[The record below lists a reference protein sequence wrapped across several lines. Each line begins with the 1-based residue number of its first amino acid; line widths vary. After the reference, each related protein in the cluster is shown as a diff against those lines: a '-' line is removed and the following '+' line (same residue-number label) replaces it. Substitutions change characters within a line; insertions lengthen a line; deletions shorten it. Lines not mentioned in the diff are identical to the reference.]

1 MIEYHSPEG
10 VRRTPAMPY
19 DLSLNLGASAAA
31 TLALLANGFPDSVNF
46 LDAVE
51 NALLSRC
58 PRLVIKRF
66 DKGNASI
73 TAPAEL
79 VAEMVNGCDGLIAAY
94 GH

>member
-1 MIEYHSPEG
+1 
-10 VRRTPAMPY
+10 
-19 DLSLNLGASAAA
+19 
-31 TLALLANGFPDSVNF
+31 
-46 LDAVE
+46 
-51 NALLSRC
+51 
-58 PRLVIKRF
+58 VIKRF